1 MKWRVL
7 ATATF
12 LVGSFA
18 SGAVAQEAQPDPL
31 SRLDLRYR
39 LQIDAII
46 DSARQAGLPWAAV
59 RSKALQGI
67 NIKADAPKI
76 VSVVRA
82 YYANLVKSR
91 EMLGALGAAEIETGA
106 SALTAGVHPEELAL
120 FRPTAA
126 GRSPT
131 SALMYLTALISAKQ
145 GVPRDDA
152 VAAFAKLW
160 KEGVGDSDFEGLWRN
175 VDQDIL
181 SGVSPKAALQTRMR
195 GLPARSMRPPTDQH
209 QENPHS

>member
-1 MKWRVL
+1 MKWRVVG
-7 ATATF
+7 TAAY
-12 LVGSFA
+12 LVGMLA
-18 SGAVAQEAQPDPL
+18 SIAAAQDQQPEPL

-39 LQIDAII
+39 LQVEAVI

-59 RSKALQGI
+59 RSMVLQGI
-67 NIKADAPKI
+67 NKKIDGPKI
-76 VSVVRA
+76 VSVVRQ

-91 EMLGALGAAEIETGA
+91 EALGPLGATEIETGA
-106 SALTAGVHPEELAL
+106 SALAAGVRQEDLAL
-120 FRPTAA
+120 FRPTTP

-152 VAAFAKLW
+152 VTAFAKLW
-160 KEGVGDSDFEGLWRN
+160 KDGVGDSDFEGLWRN

>member
-1 MKWRVL
+1 MKWRVAGSAAL
-7 ATATF
+7 
-12 LVGSFA
+12 LVGALA
-18 SGAVAQEAQPDPL
+18 SVAAAQDPQPEPL

-39 LQIDAII
+39 LQIELLI

-59 RSKALQGI
+59 RSKALEGI
-67 NIKADAPKI
+67 NKKYDAPKI
-76 VSVVRA
+76 VGVVRQ
-82 YYANLVKSR
+82 YYGNLKVSR
-91 EMLGALGAAEIETGA
+91 GVLGSLGDMEIETGA
-106 SALTAGVHPEELAL
+106 SALTAGVRPEDLAL
-120 FRPTAA
+120 FRPTTA

-131 SALMYLTALISAKQ
+131 RALVYLADLIAAKH

-160 KEGVGDSDFEGLWRN
+160 KDGAGDADFEGLWRN

-181 SGVSPKAALQTRMR
+181 SGVSPKAALQNRVR
-195 GLPARSMRPPTDQH
+195 SLPVRSMRPPAGQD

>member
-1 MKWRVL
+1 MKWRVVRPAAL
-7 ATATF
+7 LMAA
-12 LVGSFA
+12 LV
-18 SGAVAQEAQPDPL
+18 SGAAAQDPQPEPL
-31 SRLDLRYR
+31 SRLDVRYR
-39 LQIDAII
+39 LQVEAVI
-46 DSARQAGLPWAAV
+46 DSARQAGLPWTAV

-67 NIKADAPKI
+67 NMKADGPKI
-76 VSVVRA
+76 VSVVRQ
-82 YYANLVKSR
+82 YYSTLVKSR
-91 EMLGALGAAEIETGA
+91 EILGAVGATEIETGA
-106 SALTAGVHPEELAL
+106 SALTAGVRPEDLAL
-120 FRPTAA
+120 FRPTTS

-145 GVPRDDA
+145 GVPREDA

-160 KEGVGDSDFEGLWRN
+160 KDGVGDSDFEGLWRN

-209 QENPHS
+209 EENPHS

>member
-1 MKWRVL
+1 MKRRVL
-7 ATATF
+7 GTVAF
-12 LVGSFA
+12 LI
-18 SGAVAQEAQPDPL
+18 GALANGAAAQDPLTDPL
-31 SRLDLRYR
+31 SKLDLRYR

-67 NIKADAPKI
+67 NMKVDAPKI

-82 YYANLVKSR
+82 YYANLAKSR

-106 SALTAGVHPEELAL
+106 SALTAGVRAEELAL
-120 FRPTAA
+120 FRPMTA

-152 VAAFAKLW
+152 VTAFAKLW
-160 KEGVGDSDFEGLWRN
+160 KDGVGDSDFEGLWRN

-195 GLPARSMRPPTDQH
+195 GLPARSMRPPTDEH

>member
-1 MKWRVL
+1 MKWRVVG
-7 ATATF
+7 TAACF
-12 LVGSFA
+12 V
-18 SGAVAQEAQPDPL
+18 GAVASIAAAQDQQPEPL
-31 SRLDLRYR
+31 FRLDLRYR
-39 LQIDAII
+39 LQVEAVI

-59 RSKALQGI
+59 RSMVLQGI
-67 NIKADAPKI
+67 NKKIDGPKI
-76 VSVVRA
+76 VSVVRQ
-82 YYANLVKSR
+82 YYVNLVKSR
-91 EMLGALGAAEIETGA
+91 EALGPLGATEIETGA
-106 SALTAGVHPEELAL
+106 SALAAGVRQEDLAL
-120 FRPTAA
+120 FRPTAP

-152 VAAFAKLW
+152 VTAFARLW
-160 KEGVGDSDFEGLWRN
+160 KDGVGDSDFEGLWRN

-195 GLPARSMRPPTDQH
+195 GLPARSMRPPTDEH

>member
-1 MKWRVL
+1 MKWRVVG
-7 ATATF
+7 TAAF
-12 LVGSFA
+12 LI
-18 SGAVAQEAQPDPL
+18 GAFTTSARAQDPQPEPL

-39 LQIDAII
+39 LQVEAII
-46 DSARQAGLPWAAV
+46 DSARQAGLPWMAV
-59 RSKALQGI
+59 RSKVLLGI
-67 NIKADAPKI
+67 NIKADGPKI
-76 VSVVRA
+76 VSVVRQ

-91 EMLGALGAAEIETGA
+91 EALGPLGAAEIETGA
-106 SALTAGVHPEELAL
+106 SALTAGVRPEDLAL
-120 FRPTAA
+120 FRPTTA

-131 SALMYLTALISAKQ
+131 SALMYLTALISARQ

-160 KEGVGDSDFEGLWRN
+160 KDGVGDSDFEGLWRN

>member
-1 MKWRVL
+1 MKWRVIGT
-7 ATATF
+7 TACF
-12 LVGSFA
+12 AGMLGSSA
-18 SGAVAQEAQPDPL
+18 AAQDQQTEPL

-39 LQIDAII
+39 LQVEAVI
-46 DSARQAGLPWAAV
+46 DSARQAGLPWVAV
-59 RSKALQGI
+59 RSMALQGI
-67 NIKADAPKI
+67 NKKVDGPKI
-76 VSVVRA
+76 VSVVRQ
-82 YYANLVKSR
+82 YYANLVKSK
-91 EMLGALGAAEIETGA
+91 EALGPLGATEIETGA
-106 SALTAGVHPEELAL
+106 SALAAGIRQEDLAL
-120 FRPTAA
+120 FRPTTP

-152 VAAFAKLW
+152 VIAFAKLW
-160 KEGVGDSDFEGLWRN
+160 KDGVGDSDFEGLWRN

-181 SGVSPKAALQTRMR
+181 SGVSPRAALQTRMR

>member
-1 MKWRVL
+1 MTWRIL
-7 ATATF
+7 GTAAF
-12 LVGSFA
+12 VVGALA
-18 SGAVAQEAQPDPL
+18 SGAAAQDQQPEPL
-31 SRLDLRYR
+31 SRLDVRYR
-39 LQIDAII
+39 LQVEAII
-46 DSARQAGLPWAAV
+46 DSARQVGLPWAAV
-59 RSKALQGI
+59 RSMALQGV
-67 NIKADAPKI
+67 NKKADGPKI
-76 VSVVRA
+76 VSVVRQ

-91 EMLGALGAAEIETGA
+91 EALGPLGATEIETGA
-106 SALTAGVHPEELAL
+106 SALTAGVRPEDLAL
-120 FRPTAA
+120 FRPAGA

-160 KEGVGDSDFEGLWRN
+160 KDGVGDSDFEGLWRN

-181 SGVSPKAALQTRMR
+181 SGVSPKAALQSRMR

-209 QENPHS
+209 QENPRS

>member
-1 MKWRVL
+1 MKWRVVG
-7 ATATF
+7 TAAY
-12 LVGSFA
+12 LVGVLA
-18 SGAVAQEAQPDPL
+18 GNAAAQDQQPEPL

-39 LQIDAII
+39 LQVEAVI

-67 NIKADAPKI
+67 NMKADGPKI
-76 VSVVRA
+76 VSVVRQ
-82 YYANLVKSR
+82 YYVNLVKSR
-91 EMLGALGAAEIETGA
+91 EALGPIGATEIETGA
-106 SALTAGVHPEELAL
+106 SALAAGVRQEDLAL
-120 FRPTAA
+120 FRPTTP

-131 SALMYLTALISAKQ
+131 SALMYLTALISARQ

-152 VAAFAKLW
+152 VTAFAKLW
-160 KEGVGDSDFEGLWRN
+160 KDGVGDSDFEGLWRN

>member
-1 MKWRVL
+1 MKWRVVG
-7 ATATF
+7 TAAY
-12 LVGSFA
+12 LVGMLA
-18 SGAVAQEAQPDPL
+18 SIAAAQDQQPEPL

-39 LQIDAII
+39 LQVEAVI

-59 RSKALQGI
+59 RSMVLQGI
-67 NIKADAPKI
+67 NKKIDGPKI
-76 VSVVRA
+76 VSVVRQ

-91 EMLGALGAAEIETGA
+91 EALGPLGAIEIETGA
-106 SALTAGVHPEELAL
+106 SALAAGVRQEDLAL
-120 FRPTAA
+120 FRPTTP

-152 VAAFAKLW
+152 VTAFAKLW
-160 KEGVGDSDFEGLWRN
+160 KDGVGDSDFEGLWRN

>member
-1 MKWRVL
+1 MKGRVVVTV
-7 ATATF
+7 AC
-12 LVGSFA
+12 LVAAFA
-18 SGAVAQEAQPDPL
+18 RQGAGQDQQPEPL

-39 LQIDAII
+39 LQIEAVI

-59 RSKALQGI
+59 RSMALQGI
-67 NIKADAPKI
+67 NKKIDGPKI
-76 VSVVRA
+76 VSVVRQ

-91 EMLGALGAAEIETGA
+91 EALGPLGSAEIETGA
-106 SALTAGVHPEELAL
+106 SALTAGVRPEDLAL
-120 FRPTAA
+120 FRPTTA

-152 VAAFAKLW
+152 VAAFARLW

-181 SGVSPKAALQTRMR
+181 SGVSPRAALQTRMR
-195 GLPARSMRPPTDQH
+195 GLPARSMRPPTDEL

>member
-1 MKWRVL
+1 MKWRVVG
-7 ATATF
+7 TAAY
-12 LVGSFA
+12 LVGVLA
-18 SGAVAQEAQPDPL
+18 SIAAAQDQQPEPL

-39 LQIDAII
+39 LQVEAVI

-59 RSKALQGI
+59 RSMVLQGI
-67 NIKADAPKI
+67 NKKIDGPKI
-76 VSVVRA
+76 VSVVRQ

-91 EMLGALGAAEIETGA
+91 EALGPLGATEIETGA
-106 SALTAGVHPEELAL
+106 SALAAGVRQEDLAL
-120 FRPTAA
+120 FRPTTP

-152 VAAFAKLW
+152 VTAFAKLW
-160 KEGVGDSDFEGLWRN
+160 KDGVGDSDFEGLWRN

>member
-1 MKWRVL
+1 MKWRVVRL
-7 ATATF
+7 AAF
-12 LVGSFA
+12 LVAALA
-18 SGAVAQEAQPDPL
+18 SIGAAQDPQPEPL

-39 LQIDAII
+39 LQIEAII

-59 RSKALQGI
+59 RSTALQGI
-67 NIKADAPKI
+67 NMKADAPKI

-91 EMLGALGAAEIETGA
+91 EVLGALGPAEIETGA
-106 SALTAGVHPEELAL
+106 SALTAGVHSEELAL
-120 FRPTAA
+120 FRPIG

-131 SALMYLTALISAKQ
+131 SALIYLTALISAKQ
-145 GVPRDDA
+145 GVPREDA
-152 VAAFAKLW
+152 IAAFAKLW
-160 KEGVGDSDFEGLWRN
+160 KDGVGDSEFEGLWRN

-209 QENPHS
+209 

>member
-1 MKWRVL
+1 M
-7 ATATF
+7 
-12 LVGSFA
+12 FA
-18 SGAVAQEAQPDPL
+18 SSAAAQDQQAEPL

-39 LQIDAII
+39 LQVEAVI

-59 RSKALQGI
+59 RSMALQGI
-67 NIKADAPKI
+67 NKKVDGPKI
-76 VSVVRA
+76 VSVVRQ
-82 YYANLVKSR
+82 YYTNLVKSR
-91 EMLGALGAAEIETGA
+91 EALGPLGATEIETGA
-106 SALTAGVHPEELAL
+106 SALAAGVRQEDLAL
-120 FRPTAA
+120 FRPTTP

-152 VAAFAKLW
+152 VIAFAKLW
-160 KEGVGDSDFEGLWRN
+160 KDGVGDSDFEGLWRN

-181 SGVSPKAALQTRMR
+181 SGVSPRAALQTRMR

>member
-1 MKWRVL
+1 MKWRVVGP
-7 ATATF
+7 AAF
-12 LVGSFA
+12 LVSALA
-18 SGAVAQEAQPDPL
+18 SGAPGQEPQPDPL

-39 LQIDAII
+39 LQVEAII
-46 DSARQAGLPWAAV
+46 DSARQAGLPWTAV

-67 NIKADAPKI
+67 NIKADGPKI
-76 VSVVRA
+76 VSVVRQ

-91 EMLGALGAAEIETGA
+91 EALGALGATEIETGA
-106 SALTAGVHPEELAL
+106 AALTAGVRLEDLAL
-120 FRPTAA
+120 FRPTTTA
-126 GRSPT
+126 RSPT

-160 KEGVGDSDFEGLWRN
+160 KDGVGDSDFEGLWRN

-181 SGVSPKAALQTRMR
+181 SGVSPKAALQNQVRR
-195 GLPARSMRPPTDQH
+195 LPARSMRPPTEQH
-209 QENPHS
+209 EENPHS